1 MNKEVIREIKDKVLE
16 YEKRDFK
23 WSDKERKIVFDF
35 PESAF
40 FNFHVQ
46 NAFITG
52 KQPFYFDRDV
62 VLPIY
67 GKILKSG
74 NLNGEYKI
82 PMYNE
87 NPFAD
92 LIELKEDIPFDKY
105 PLIEIKNGAPYLM
118 EGKVLRP
125 LKYKL
130 GKREKKTAGYLI
142 VTIKDLEEGNYTVK
156 K

>member
-1 MNKEVIREIKDKVLE
+1 MNKETVREIKDKVLK
-16 YEKRDFK
+16 YENRDFK
-23 WSDKERKIVFDF
+23 LIDKEIKIVFDF
-35 PESAF
+35 PEISF
-40 FNFHVQ
+40 LNFHVQ
-46 NAFITG
+46 NAQMTG
-52 KQPFYFDRDV
+52 KDPFYFDRDV

-67 GKILKSG
+67 RKILKSG

-105 PLIEIKNGAPYLM
+105 PLIKIKNGAPYLE

-142 VTIKDLEEGNYTVK
+142 VTIKDLEEGNCTIK

>member
-1 MNKEVIREIKDKVLE
+1 MNKEIVREIKDKILE
-16 YEKRDFK
+16 YENRDFK
-23 WSDKERKIVFDF
+23 LIDKEIKIVFDF

-46 NAFITG
+46 NAFMTG

-62 VLPIY
+62 VLSNY
-67 GKILKSG
+67 RKILKNG
-74 NLNGEYKI
+74 DLNGEYKI

-87 NPFAD
+87 NPFVD

-105 PLIEIKNGAPYLM
+105 PLIKFKNGAPYLE

-142 VTIKDLEEGNYTVK
+142 VTIKDLEEGNYTIK

>member
-1 MNKEVIREIKDKVLE
+1 MNKEIVREIKDKILE
-16 YEKRDFK
+16 YENRDFK
-23 WSDKERKIVFDF
+23 LIDKEIKIVFDF

-46 NAFITG
+46 NAFMTG

-67 GKILKSG
+67 RNILKTG

-105 PLIEIKNGAPYLM
+105 PLIKFKNGAPYLE

-142 VTIKDLEEGNYTVK
+142 VTIKDLEEGNYTIK

>member
-1 MNKEVIREIKDKVLE
+1 MNKSIIREIKDKVLE
-16 YEKRDFK
+16 YENREFK
-23 WSDKERKIVFDF
+23 LIDNEIKIVFDF

-46 NAFITG
+46 NAFMTG
-52 KQPFYFDRDV
+52 KQPFYFDIDV
-62 VLPIY
+62 ILPIY
-67 GKILKSG
+67 RNIIKSG

-105 PLIEIKNGAPYLM
+105 PLIIFKNGAPYLE

-142 VTIKDLEEGNYTVK
+142 VTIKDLEEGNHTIK

>member
-1 MNKEVIREIKDKVLE
+1 MNKEIIREIKDKILE
-16 YEKRDFK
+16 YANRDFK
-23 WSDKERKIVFDF
+23 LIDKEIKIVFDF
-35 PESAF
+35 SESAF

-46 NAFITG
+46 NAFMTG

-67 GKILKSG
+67 RKILKNG
-74 NLNGEYKI
+74 NINGEYKI
-82 PMYNE
+82 PMYNK
-87 NPFAD
+87 NPFVD

-105 PLIEIKNGAPYLM
+105 PLIEIKNGAPYIE

-142 VTIKDLEEGNYTVK
+142 VTIKDLEEGNYTIK